1 MADPVPFLMVR
12 VSTTKNHKSAR
23 IELHSDV
30 VTALRALI
38 PMDAPG
44 NRAVFRRLPTVAELK
59 MDEVTAGIPF
69 LDDLGRRAD
78 FHAFRH
84 TFTTLLAPAGVPPQI
99 AKELTRH
106 SDLRMNGHY
115 TDATKLPL
123 ANVIRALPS
132 AVPKNH
138 SRIRTQESG
147 AEGHFV
153 TFGVTSGPSDCNGG
167 AGEENL
173 VSVGKTPENGPAP
186 KAVLP
191 SGPLVAGLG
200 FEPRTFRL

>member
-1 MADPVPFLMVR
+1 VADPVPFLMVR
-12 VSTTKNHKSAR
+12 ASTTKNHKSAR

-59 MDEVTAGIPF
+59 VDEVTAGIPF

-84 TFTTLLAPAGVPPQI
+84 TFTTLLAQAGVPPQI